1 MLGRCIYT
9 STTNCKLIC
18 PPPPSPPPTSLFSC
32 LMQCEIDPFKF
43 SVIADVR
50 MLKFVAVDG
59 HWVLCFGDVTFFTKL
74 SPFVMYRQYLFSSGV
89 QFIDFNKHIIL
100 QVACRTTQ
108 ERSTQLMNFSP
119 MRILW
124 QRRPFTQNLCS
135 KTRRLLGNKAHL
147 SHLRRKMKNKQLFP
161 LGFC

>member
-1 MLGRCIYT
+1 MKVIPSSSVLSQTFECLNLLP
-9 STTNCKLIC
+9 STVIGSCVLAI
-18 PPPPSPPPTSLFSC
+18 SL
-32 LMQCEIDPFKF
+32 
-43 SVIADVR
+43 
-50 MLKFVAVDG
+50 
-59 HWVLCFGDVTFFTKL
+59 FFTKL

-89 QFIDFNKHIIL
+89 QFVDFNTYIIL

-119 MRILW
+119 MRNRILW
-124 QRRPFTQNLCS
+124 QRRPFAQNLCS

-147 SHLRRKMKNKQLFP
+147 SLLRRKINNKQLFP